1 MPESEVSQTGALI
14 VPEQDLKQI
23 WTWNAHRPKPH
34 AASLHSI
41 IAQWA
46 SESPGRLAVDA
57 WDGSFTFLELDCCSS
72 QLAQHLSEF
81 GVRESVVV
89 PLAFERSRFT
99 VVAMLA
105 VLKLGAAFL
114 LLDAGLP
121 ESRLKNI
128 VEQVKAEVVLASPV
142 YLQLAGRLAA
152 TVVTVPVTDRISDS
166 GSESCSSSSA
176 VSMDVRCPL
185 DPLSTTACIVLT
197 SGTTGTPKGILISHS
212 NLAST
217 FNYTAK
223 TVGLNETTRMLDS
236 ASYGFDAAIYQA
248 LGTLSMGGCLCV
260 PSDSERLTS
269 IASVIEKFQVNT
281 AILTPS
287 VARLVDPRDVPSLKR
302 LKLVGEPPGPGL
314 IDKWLPYSTL
324 VMGYGPSECAVCSNA
339 GVFYRDSTA
348 ENNIGP
354 ALGCCAW
361 IVDPDDHNIL
371 LPVGRVGEM
380 LLEGPNVGQG
390 YLNDK
395 ERTDAAFVNSPRWLT
410 SGFSFVRGRNGTL
423 YKTGDLVQYDR
434 DGSILYIGRKD
445 QQKKLHGQRI
455 DLTEI
460 EHAMVQ
466 TLPIKMEVIAEICT
480 TAVSPSKS
488 QLIAFCCL
496 TSPKSLVEQN
506 SPSEIAGGTSILLSA
521 SKKFLATSQQIRE
534 KLQLHLP
541 SYMIPTFIFP
551 VSEIPRAKP
560 SDKLDRKRVV
570 QEVGQLSQT
579 QLRKYFP
586 ASSKQ
591 VNTHKEKLLQT
602 MLREVLALDIDIL
615 TDDHFFRLG
624 GNSITA
630 IELIAIARKQGM
642 LLLMS
647 DVLNH
652 DNLADLASRMADLED
667 TGKVIEPIPAFSLLS
682 SEQQELALQKAKE
695 QYDIDAASID
705 DILPCTPLQEGMMVL
720 GQQRLGGNIAQ
731 RIFDLAPGTELGRLK
746 DAWKTVSQLNSILR
760 TRIIDTSTKLLQ
772 VVIRDPLI
780 VEEYDDLKLDTE
792 STMSFIISRMG
803 LGAPL
808 VDVAIL
814 LSDEHT
820 RPDRLIW
827 TAHHAACDGWQV
839 PQIFAQVEC
848 AYRSDVAL
856 PEVDFSHF
864 VKYITEADNEKQDI
878 YWKTQLAGPTPST
891 FPPSHQKSS
900 SEWANESKN
909 LPVYLGNLAKRGFLL
924 ATSIN
929 LAWSMVIAA
938 YVESPDVIFGLT
950 LTGRNAPVAGIE
962 SMTGPTITTVPFRH
976 LIDHSLKV
984 DQALDRI
991 QKQLSNMVPF
1001 EQAGLQN
1008 IRRTSPEAASAC
1020 NLQSLL
1026 IIQPAM
1032 VNDVPHEVLINGKE
1046 VKSRLA
1052 FSNYPLTMECTISP
1066 GEQLVN
1072 LSAQFNSHIIHP
1084 DQMIHILH
1092 QFSHVLHQ
1100 IHENSDVPLQKI
1112 NMLSP
1117 FDLERLTD
1125 WNNACPVAASHT
1137 LNQSVETHSAAEPKR
1152 QAVDAWDGSLTF
1164 HELDTFASQFANHL
1178 QQLGVHPEDVVPVCL
1193 EKPRLVPVVMLAI
1206 LKTGAACTL
1215 VDDRLPQNRVNQ
1227 MLSNSRARY
1236 FVCSETSH
1244 NQFDLSQTD
1253 AKKLLVTLNLIQQLP
1268 SCTNAV
1274 WNTNPDTPA
1283 FVVYTSGSTGHPKGV
1298 VLEHRAL
1305 STSILAH
1312 GASLKIGRESRMLQ
1326 FASCSFDIN
1335 LYEHMTTLVLGG
1347 CVCIP
1352 SNDARMNQPAQ
1363 YARES
1368 GANITLSTP
1377 TVMRALGQEDIP
1389 TMQMISLG
1397 GEPITHNV
1405 VEIWKQRAQ
1414 VCNGYGPAECTIC
1427 AIHPIKEQDGVNP
1440 LGTIGRGLGCIF
1452 WVVDIADSSRLA
1464 PVGVVG
1470 ELYIEGPILARGYLN
1485 DSESTAKAFLSP
1497 PDWLRR
1503 FRPNGSGDRV
1513 YKTGDLVRY
1522 NTDGT
1527 VVFVGRRD
1535 TQTKLRGQRIELSGV
1550 EYHLKNQLV
1559 NSSIV
1564 VEVASLLGTNHLV
1577 GFVENHNQSGTTGDS
1592 SVQDS
1597 PSNDE
1602 QLSTGQ
1608 TRAPEFSFKAFS
1620 ESREEDSRALQAL
1633 SLALPPYMVPSLI
1646 LRVTTMPKT
1655 MTGKTDRKAL
1665 REAVSKLTLDDVSL
1679 AMQCSKNEHR
1689 LPSTDVE
1696 IKLRNLW
1703 AEILRLPK
1711 DSIGADDNFLARG
1724 GDSIAAMR
1732 LVSSGRSRGIYLTVQ
1747 DVLMAPELSSMAE
1760 IAAQKLA
1767 SHNNPKQSNG
1777 QNVWEPFHALPNEAN
1792 TRQEL
1797 IHDILR
1803 PMEMDVEKISDII
1816 PATSLQEFALS
1827 NCATFFVFNVG
1838 DRLDINKAI
1847 LTWEA
1852 LVAQHD
1858 VLRTL
1863 FAFHKGRFYQ
1873 VILKSLPKIP
1883 HVVHTIAE
1891 DTDAALDQLLRDT
1904 GASEPLPMGSSP
1916 LKFVTVDTP
1925 QNRYLV
1931 LRMSHSQYDG
1941 FSISEFWGDWGLAFD
1956 GHPLPPRRSYADF
1969 VYSSDALGEHGGY
1982 SYWKCLLS
1990 GSSMTY
1996 LATPPADTIGT
2007 DGNSQ
2012 LVERKT
2018 VVENFH
2024 SPPGITLAT
2033 FVQGVWV
2040 MTLAR
2045 WTRKRDI
2052 VFGLVTSGRRSKRH
2066 DFDTVMGPCL
2076 QIMPVRAKLQNDWSM
2091 HDLCQL
2097 LQRQG
2102 TDSMEFEGMELSRIV
2117 EHCTEWDP
2125 NAPLGTWVQHDDTD
2139 WNASLVLGGTDYGT
2153 PRVYDEPY
2161 GQDDIGLESMS
2172 LGDGRLEVKLSS
2184 PSYLLNDETFEE
2196 LPKMTVQMMKDIS
2209 ANPDVMLVTF
2219 LPAETGLDN
2228 PTTHFR

>member
-1 MPESEVSQTGALI
+1 MPESEVSQTVGALTAL
-14 VPEQDLKQI
+14 EQDLKQI
-23 WTWNAHRPKPH
+23 WTWNAHLPKPH
-34 AASLHSI
+34 AVCLHSI
-41 IAQWA
+41 IAHWA
-46 SESPGRLAVDA
+46 SESPERLAIDA
-57 WDGSFTFLELDCCSS
+57 WDGSFTFFELDSCSS
-72 QLAQHLSEF
+72 QLAQHLSEL

-99 VVAMLA
+99 AVAILA
-105 VLKLGAAFL
+105 VLKLGAAFV

-152 TVVTVPVTDRISDS
+152 TVVTVPVTDCISDS
-166 GSESCSSSSA
+166 GSESCSSGSA
-176 VSMDVRCPL
+176 VSTDVCSPL
-185 DPLSTTACIVLT
+185 DPLSTTACIVFT
-197 SGTTGTPKGILISHS
+197 SGTTGNPKGILISHA

-260 PSDSERLTS
+260 PSDSERLTA
-269 IASVIEKFQVNT
+269 IASVIEKFKVNT

-302 LKLVGEPPGPGL
+302 LKLVGEPSSPDL
-314 IDKWLPYSTL
+314 INKWLPHSTL

-339 GVFYRDSTA
+339 GVFYRNSTVV
-348 ENNIGP
+348 NNIGP

-395 ERTDAAFVNSPRWLT
+395 ERTTAAFMNSPTWLT
-410 SGFSFVRGRNGTL
+410 TGFGSTPGRSGTL
-423 YKTGDLVQYDR
+423 YKTGDLVQYER
-434 DGSILYIGRKD
+434 DGSVLYIGRKD

-466 TLPIKMEVIAEICT
+466 ALPIKMEVIAEVCT
-480 TAVSPSKS
+480 TAMSPSEP

-496 TSPKSLVEQN
+496 ASPMPLIEQN
-506 SPSEIAGGTSILLSA
+506 SPSEITGATSILLPA
-521 SKKFLATSQQIRE
+521 SKEFLATSQQIRE
-534 KLQLHLP
+534 KLQIHLP
-541 SYMIPTFIFP
+541 SYMIPAFIFP
-551 VSEIPRAKP
+551 VSGIPRAKP

-586 ASSKQ
+586 ISSKQ
-591 VNTHKEKLLQT
+591 LNTPKEKMLQT
-602 MLREVLALDIDIL
+602 MLRELLALDIDIL
-615 TDDHFFRLG
+615 ADDHFFRLG

-630 IELIAIARKQGM
+630 IQLIAIVRKQGM

-652 DNLADLASRMADLED
+652 DNLADLASKMTDLEE
-667 TGKVIEPIPAFSLLS
+667 TEKVIEPIPAFSLLP
-682 SEQQELALQKAKE
+682 SEQQELALQKVKE
-695 QYDIDAASID
+695 QYGIDATSID
-705 DILPCTPLQEGMMVL
+705 DIIPCTPLQEGMMAL

-731 RIFDLAPGTELGRLK
+731 RIFDLAPGTELGQLK
-746 DAWKTVSQLNSILR
+746 EAWKTVSQLNSILR

-772 VVIRDPLI
+772 VVMRDPLI
-780 VEEYDDLKLDTE
+780 VEEYDDSRLDAE
-792 STMSFIISRMG
+792 STMSSIVSRMG

-808 VDVAIL
+808 VHVAIL
-814 LSDEHT
+814 SSDEPA

-839 PQIFAQVEC
+839 PQIFTQVER
-848 AYRSDVAL
+848 AYRGDVVL
-856 PEVDFSHF
+856 PEVDFNHF
-864 VKYITEADNEKQDI
+864 VKYITDANNEKQDV

-891 FPPSHQKSS
+891 FPPSHQNSS
-900 SEWANESKN
+900 SEWANESKS
-909 LPVYLGNLAKRGFLL
+909 LPVYLGNASKRGFLL

-938 YVESPDVIFGLT
+938 YAESPDVIFGLT
-950 LTGRNAPVAGIE
+950 LTGRNAPVAVIE

-976 LIDHSLKV
+976 LVDHSLKV

-991 QKQLSNMVPF
+991 QKQLSNMIPF

-1008 IRRTSPEAASAC
+1008 IRRMSPEAASAC

-1026 IIQPAM
+1026 VIQPPMA
-1032 VNDVPHEVLINGKE
+1032 NEIPHEMLINGKE

-1052 FSNYPLTMECTISP
+1052 FSNYPLTMECIISP

-1072 LSAQFNSHIIHP
+1072 VSAQFNSRIIHP
-1084 DQMIHILH
+1084 DQMTHILH
-1092 QFSHVLHQ
+1092 QFGHVLRQ
-1100 IHENSDVPLQKI
+1100 IHENSDVPLQQI

-1125 WNNACPVAASHT
+1125 WNSACPVAASHT
-1137 LNQSVETHSAAEPKR
+1137 LNQSIETHSAAEPKR

-1164 HELDTFASQFANHL
+1164 RELDTFASQFATHL
-1178 QQLGVHPEDVVPVCL
+1178 QQLAVGPEDVVPVCL
-1193 EKPRLVPVVMLAI
+1193 EKSRLVPVVMLAI

-1236 FVCSETSH
+1236 FVCSETSQ
-1244 NQFDLSQTD
+1244 NQFDLSQTG
-1253 AKKLLVTLNLIQQLP
+1253 AKKLVVTLNLIQQLP
-1268 SCTNAV
+1268 SCISAV

-1283 FVVYTSGSTGHPKGV
+1283 FVVYTSGSTGRPKGV

-1312 GASLKIGRESRMLQ
+1312 GAALKIGTESRMLQ
-1326 FASCSFDIN
+1326 FASCSFDISI
-1335 LYEHMTTLVLGG
+1335 YEHMTTLVLGG

-1352 SNDARMNQPAQ
+1352 SDDARMNQPAQ

-1368 GANITLSTP
+1368 GATITLSTP
-1377 TVMRALGQEDIP
+1377 TVMHALGQDDIP

-1397 GEPITHNV
+1397 GEPITHEV

-1427 AIHPIKEQDGVNP
+1427 AMHPIEAQDGGNP
-1440 LGTIGRGLGCIF
+1440 LATIGRGLGCTF
-1452 WVVDIADSSRLA
+1452 WVVDIASSSRLA

-1497 PDWLRR
+1497 PEWLRK
-1503 FRPNGSGDRV
+1503 FRPNGSGNRV

-1535 TQTKLRGQRIELSGV
+1535 TQTKLRGQRIELSDV

-1564 VEVASLLGTNHLV
+1564 VEVASLLGTSHLV
-1577 GFVENHNQSGTTGDS
+1577 GFVENQNQSEITGDS
-1592 SVQDS
+1592 SEQDS
-1597 PSNDE
+1597 LSNGE

-1608 TRAPEFSFKAFS
+1608 TPAPEFSFKTFS
-1620 ESREEDSRALQAL
+1620 ETREEDSSALHAL
-1633 SLALPPYMVPSLI
+1633 SLSLPPYMVPSLI
-1646 LRVTTMPKT
+1646 LRVTSMPKT
-1655 MTGKTDRKAL
+1655 LTGKTDRKAL
-1665 REAVSKLTLDDVSL
+1665 REAVNKLTLDEVSL
-1679 AMQCSKNEHR
+1679 AMQGKTEHR
-1689 LPSTDVE
+1689 LPSNDVE
-1696 IKLRNLW
+1696 IKLRDLW
-1703 AEILRLPK
+1703 ADILRLPK
-1711 DSIGADDNFLARG
+1711 DRISADDNFIARG

-1732 LVSSGRSRGIYLTVQ
+1732 LVSSGRPRGIHLTVQ
-1747 DVLMAPELSSMAE
+1747 DVLMAPKLSSMAE
-1760 IAAQKLA
+1760 IAGQKLA
-1767 SHNNPKQSNG
+1767 SHKNTTEQSNG
-1777 QNVWEPFHALPNEAN
+1777 QHIWEPFHALPNEAN
-1792 TRQEL
+1792 TRQKL

-1803 PMEMDVEKISDII
+1803 PLETDVEKVSDII

-1827 NCATFFVFNVG
+1827 NCATFFIFNVG
-1838 DRLDINKAI
+1838 DRLDIGKAI
-1847 LTWEA
+1847 LSWET
-1852 LVAQHD
+1852 LVTQHD

-1863 FAFHKGRFYQ
+1863 FAFHKERFYQ

-1883 HVVHTIAE
+1883 HDVHNISE

-1904 GASEPLPMGSSP
+1904 GASKPLPMGSSP
-1916 LKFVTVDTP
+1916 LKFMTVNSP

-1941 FSISEFWGDWGLAFD
+1941 FSISEFWGNWGLAFD
-1956 GHPLPPRRSYADF
+1956 GQPLPPRRSYSDF
-1969 VYSSDALGEHGGY
+1969 VYSSDALGGRGGY
-1982 SYWKCLLS
+1982 SYWKCLLN

-1996 LATPPADTIGT
+1996 LTTPPVDTIET
-2007 DGNSQ
+2007 EGNSQ
-2012 LVERKT
+2012 LVENKT
-2018 VVENFH
+2018 VVGSIH

-2033 FVQGVWV
+2033 FVQGVWIL
-2040 MTLAR
+2040 TLAR

-2076 QIMPVRAKLQNDWSM
+2076 QIMPVRAKLQDDWSM

-2125 NAPLGTWVQHDDTD
+2125 DAPLGTWVQHDNTD
-2139 WNASLVLGGTDYGT
+2139 WNASLVLGCTDYGA

-2161 GQDDIGLESMS
+2161 GQDDIGLET
-2172 LGDGRLEVKLSS
+2172 
-2184 PSYLLNDETFEE
+2184 YLLNDESLEE
-2196 LPKMTVQMMKDIS
+2196 LRKMTVQMMNDLS
-2209 ANPDVMLVTF
+2209 ANPDVMLATF
-2219 LPAETGLDN
+2219 LPAKPGQDKFLPLTSV
-2228 PTTHFR
+2228 